1 MFYIHPCFEKYI
13 QRLASLSPQCYII
26 NYFLFFVLKIKKMK
40 KNVNIFNR
48 KVIDYSHLPQR
59 KMEKL
64 LFINSA
70 FIPTVF

>member
-26 NYFLFFVLKIKKMK
+26 NNFSLQKKK
-40 KNVNIFNR
+40 YKNNFNR
-48 KVIDYSHLPQR
+48 RSLIIPSTERWNKKLP
-59 KMEKL
+59 
-64 LFINSA
+64 FINSA